1 MKKYLFKNKMLFF
14 LSSTLIISK
23 SILNLFTVVLI
34 KRMVDIISIYDL
46 NKFKRITVIS
56 IIVFLI
62 YYFLDYFSNIVVAK
76 LKKQINISIK
86 NDLFSGILKSDYKNV
101 LINGHS
107 RYLSI
112 FNNDLNLIENDYID
126 SIFLIISSMVNFV
139 LATIYIFKLSFHIA
153 VTIFLLSFILII
165 IPQFLNKK
173 LSLVKNNFSNYSSL
187 FTRKLNDLLAGFE
200 ILKSFNVEKK
210 AQEEFEF
217 INNELELKKYDL
229 AKINSFIN
237 TLTSFLGFLLFWSTI
252 SLGTFLAIK
261 KVISLGTMIASIQ
274 LINYLLNPINYIT
287 KSLAQIKSVKPIQ
300 KKILDIIN
308 TYNNK
313 EYSGIKK
320 LDFKNSIEFKKVEFS
335 YNDNNKKVLKDISF
349 KINKNEK
356 VALVGLSGSGKS
368 TILKL
373 LLNYYDNFS
382 GNIIIDSVDIRNIC
396 KPNLYKTISIIH
408 QNVFL
413 FETSIK
419 NNITL
424 FSEYKK
430 ETIENI
436 VDICGLRKLIDSL
449 PNGLETIIDE
459 NGSNLSGGEKQRIA
473 LSRAL
478 IKNTPILALDEFNS
492 SLDNETSYK
501 LENEILSIDNL
512 TCITITHK
520 LQKKILN
527 KYDKI
532 IVLKEGEITEIGTF
546 EELIRNKGYFYNLYT
561 VQE

>member
-126 SIFLIISSMVNFV
+126 SIFLIISSIVNFV

-261 KVISLGTMIASIQ
+261 KIISLGTMIASIQ

-287 KSLAQIKSVKPIQ
+287 KSIAQIKSVKPIQ

-308 TYNNK
+308 
-313 EYSGIKK
+313 
-320 LDFKNSIEFKKVEFS
+320 KV
-335 YNDNNKKVLKDISF
+335 
-349 KINKNEK
+349 
-356 VALVGLSGSGKS
+356 GS
-368 TILKL
+368 
-373 LLNYYDNFS
+373 
-382 GNIIIDSVDIRNIC
+382 
-396 KPNLYKTISIIH
+396 
-408 QNVFL
+408 
-413 FETSIK
+413 
-419 NNITL
+419 
-424 FSEYKK
+424 
-430 ETIENI
+430 
-436 VDICGLRKLIDSL
+436 
-449 PNGLETIIDE
+449 
-459 NGSNLSGGEKQRIA
+459 
-473 LSRAL
+473 
-478 IKNTPILALDEFNS
+478 
-492 SLDNETSYK
+492 
-501 LENEILSIDNL
+501 
-512 TCITITHK
+512 
-520 LQKKILN
+520 
-527 KYDKI
+527 
-532 IVLKEGEITEIGTF
+532 
-546 EELIRNKGYFYNLYT
+546 
-561 VQE
+561 